1 MQSFFTVF
9 SAGILAFLGVL
20 LMSPEPVSQNEIF
33 AETISMDVA
42 NQPAMTPSVV
52 VEPVRPLVLA
62 LDAYHQFDAGMDFS
76 ADVMRSFHE

>member
-20 LMSPEPVSQNEIF
+20 MMNPEPDSQNEVY
-33 AETISMDVA
+33 AEIISMEVVSEPS
-42 NQPAMTPSVV
+42 NLPSVG

-62 LDAYHQFDAGMDFS
+62 LDAYHQFDAGMELPV
-76 ADVMRSFHE
+76 DVLRSFHE

>member
-20 LMSPEPVSQNEIF
+20 MMSPEPESQNQIY

-42 NQPAMTPSVV
+42 SDPVMAPSVV
-52 VEPVRPLVLA
+52 IEPVRPLVLA
-62 LDAYHQFDAGMDFS
+62 LDAYQQFDAGMELP
-76 ADVMRSFHE
+76 AEVLRALNE